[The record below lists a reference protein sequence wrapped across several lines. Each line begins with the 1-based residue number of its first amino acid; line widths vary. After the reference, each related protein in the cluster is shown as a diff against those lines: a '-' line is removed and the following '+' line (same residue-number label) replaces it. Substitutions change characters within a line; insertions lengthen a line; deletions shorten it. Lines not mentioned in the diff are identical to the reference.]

1 MLGLNSLLQ
10 DPFLPHTD
18 RLHKCHF
25 TV

>member
-1 MLGLNSLLQ
+1 VFWPDSLLE
-10 DPFLPHTD
+10 DSFPPHTD